1 MKEKEQHTALNI
13 TLKKAAAP
21 SLGEASEIKKI
32 ELGQRVFLGDPDSPF
47 LAPRGVYTHGSKLLV
62 SDTGQNRIFIWNQ
75 LPESISQKPDLV
87 IGQADH
93 INTGRNE
100 GGNASAQSLQYPA
113 AVWTDGNCLIV
124 ADSWNHRVLIWKDF
138 PTKDHQAADVVL
150 GQDNF
155 SGNLPNKMGVNTNPS
170 ARSLYWP
177 YGLTVFEGKLF
188 VADTG
193 NRRVLVFNQI
203 PEDSGKSADYVIGQE
218 NFESRGY
225 DSEHA
230 IWPYAVALG
239 PNGELAITDTQYY
252 RVLLWNHWEQA
263 CKEQA
268 KYLIGQPDFESNGQN
283 QFGLYPASNTLSW
296 CYFAAFYKKGLF
308 IGDTGNSRILWFE
321 NIPNKDAAFADGLIG
336 KPDFNTG
343 SEFADTV
350 FGTEK
355 SLYWPF
361 SFSLVPSKNQM
372 VIADTGNH
380 RIVISDLL
388 VTKV

>member
-1 MKEKEQHTALNI
+1 MKSKEPDTVLNI

-21 SLGEASEIKKI
+21 SVDTASVAKKI
-32 ELGQRVFLGDPDSPF
+32 EGVQSVFLGDPDSPF
-47 LAPRGVYTHGSKLLV
+47 LAPRGVYSHGSKLLV

-75 LPESISQKPDLV
+75 LPESTRQKPDLV
-87 IGQADH
+87 IGQSDH
-93 INTGRNE
+93 KNTGRNE

-113 AVWTDGNCLIV
+113 AVWTDGKCLIV
-124 ADSWNHRVLIWKDF
+124 ADSWNHRVLIWRDF
-138 PTKDHQAADVVL
+138 PTKDHQEADVVL

-155 SGNLPNKMGVNTNPS
+155 LGNLPNKNGVNFDPTAS
-170 ARSLYWP
+170 SLYWP
-177 YGLTVFEGKLF
+177 YGLSVFEGKLF

-203 PEDSGKSADYVIGQE
+203 PENSGKAADHVIWQE

-230 IWPYAVALG
+230 IWPYAVAIG
-239 PNGELAITDTQYY
+239 PNGELAVTDTQYY
-252 RVLLWNHWEQA
+252 RVLLWDHWEQA
-263 CKEQA
+263 CSELA

-296 CYFAAFYKKGLF
+296 CYFAGFHKHGLF
-308 IGDTGNSRILWFE
+308 VGDTGNSRILWFE
-321 NIPNKDAAFADGLIG
+321 NVPRKNSALADGLIG

-361 SFSLVPSKNQM
+361 SFSVIPSKNRI

-380 RIVISDLL
+380 RIVFSDLL
-388 VTKV
+388 IP